1 MTQNSS
7 RENQSP
13 KKMGRPQVYTSP
25 RRPRLL
31 QLSDELVEAID
42 TVAGDGQRNKY
53 IEEHLRAIPE
63 IATQLARKE

>member
-1 MTQNSS
+1 MTP
-7 RENQSP
+7 NQ
-13 KKMGRPQVYTSP
+13 KKMGRPAVYSTP

-31 QLSDELVEAID
+31 QLSDELIEAID

-63 IATQLARKE
+63 IAALLKR

>member
-1 MTQNSS
+1 MSQQRTI
-7 RENQSP
+7 
-13 KKMGRPQVYTSP
+13 KKMGRPAVYTTP

-31 QLSDELVEAID
+31 QLSDELIEAID

-63 IATQLARKE
+63 IAALLKR

>member
-1 MTQNSS
+1 MSQQRTI
-7 RENQSP
+7 
-13 KKMGRPQVYTSP
+13 KKMGRPTVYSTP

-31 QLSDELVEAID
+31 QLSDELIEAID

-63 IATQLARKE
+63 IAALLKR